1 MKTSR
6 SDVRRMLSVAVK
18 STAARCQWYGRG
30 TVAGSVLHAIGG
42 RTLCRLLSYTFA
54 GGCVV

>member
-6 SDVRRMLSVAVK
+6 SDVCRMLSVAVK

-30 TVAGSVLHAIGG
+30 TVAGSVLFAIGG
-42 RTLCRLLSYTFA
+42 RTLCRLLSYTYA
-54 GGCVV
+54 GGRVV

>member
-1 MKTSR
+1 MM
-6 SDVRRMLSVAVK
+6 SDAVK
-18 STAARCQWYGRG
+18 STAAGCQWYGRG

-54 GGCVV
+54 GGRVV